1 MYFEA
6 QTKKILACEFGSN
19 ERFSVDNRHEA
30 AMGFH
35 CVLPKTEKDIDFLR
49 DHEEKLNRTPEDT
62 VTYDLITKLQKIE
75 KGKKEPTV
83 ERSTFR
89 KALTDF
95 GILLRVMFC
104 PNAHSL
110 KPYGK

>member
-6 QTKKILACEFGSN
+6 QIKKILACDFGWG

-35 CVLPKTEKDIDFLR
+35 CVLPKTEKEIEDLR

-62 VTYDLITKLQKIE
+62 ITYDLIIKLQKIE

-83 ERSTFR
+83 ECSTFR
-89 KALTDF
+89 EALTDF
-95 GILLRVMFC
+95 GILLRVMFPSKC
-104 PNAHSL
+104 PLFKAI
-110 KPYGK
+110 